1 MDRDRRPGYIL
12 PDIRTPIRTSS
23 LPNILIM
30 LSVIA
35 AVICAGLSARHYV
48 AARKTLRPL
57 LPPDIRDGSA
67 KLISLDIIVWSKLVP
82 LQARWD
88 YLLRLIYGCAGG
100 ALLTLAF
107 VLDNWPAP
115 ALFTG
120 ILTMAGIV
128 QTISSAWKYH
138 GIADQDARDHA
149 GRGP

>member
-1 MDRDRRPGYIL
+1 MRRPFG
-12 PDIRTPIRTSS
+12 TPLR
-23 LPNILIM
+23 LGPQDP
-30 LSVIA
+30 A
-35 AVICAGLSARHYV
+35 A
-48 AARKTLRPL
+48 
-57 LPPDIRDGSA
+57 PPATGHSGRVRQ
-67 KLISLDIIVWSKLVP
+67 LISLDIIVWSKLVP

-149 GRGP
+149 GRGPSENRTWTCMT